1 MLCFGRMLNL
11 VLMKFSVGDKVV
23 FKATGEE
30 GVVRSVLDRN
40 LVEVESGGVLF
51 PAYTDDLEHPYLKWF
66 MEKKTRRSPKAKP
79 DIPQPE
85 SRGRQ
90 AREEQGLWLS
100 FLTVSVLD
108 DFEEMI
114 QSFKVHLVNETA
126 AELSVDYQ
134 AFHREGTLFE
144 LSFPLP
150 PFTSF
155 YLHDLSFADAGMQPR
170 FSLRFS
176 RNNAQNEHEELSATL
191 RLKPRQLMQEIEQMR
206 AGNKAVF
213 TLPFSGDFQKPETVK
228 KPLSVGESRPK
239 SYPAAG
245 KGRRTRKTPIDVLDL
260 HLESLAPH
268 ARSWSN
274 FEILTLQLNTL
285 EDALATAIALRQ
297 ESMIVIHGVGKG
309 KLKEEV
315 HRLLRSYREVRF
327 FQQSWS
333 PRFGFGATEIFF
345 ET

>member
-1 MLCFGRMLNL
+1 
-11 VLMKFSVGDKVV
+11 MKFSIGDRVV
-23 FKATGEE
+23 LKATGEE
-30 GVVRSVLDRN
+30 GIVRGILAGD

-66 MEKKTRRSPKAKP
+66 LEKKKPLRRKIVPAMPETEAAGKTR
-79 DIPQPE
+79 
-85 SRGRQ
+85 
-90 AREEQGLWLS
+90 REEQGIWLS

-114 QSFKVHLVNETA
+114 QSFKLHLVNETA
-126 AELSVDYQ
+126 AELTVYYH
-134 AFHREGTLFE
+134 AFNREGTLFE
-144 LSFPLP
+144 LRFSAP
-150 PFTSF
+150 PFSSF
-155 YLHDLSFADAGMQPR
+155 YLHDLTFTDAGMQPR
-170 FSLRFS
+170 FMLR
-176 RNNAQNEHEELSATL
+176 LSKKNKLGEAGVLQQTL

-206 AGNKAVF
+206 TGNKAVF
-213 TLPFSGDFQKPETVK
+213 VLPVSGDFRAPESKDLRSGFSEPKPKPYQPVRKAASGRK
-228 KPLSVGESRPK
+228 KRVE
-239 SYPAAG
+239 
-245 KGRRTRKTPIDVLDL
+245 VLDL
-260 HLESLAPH
+260 HLETLAPY
-268 ARSWSN
+268 AKSWSN
-274 FEILTLQLNTL
+274 FEILSLQLNAL

-315 HRLLRSYREVRF
+315 HRLLRTFREVRF